1 MSEPTIA
8 DIQTEIAALRREI
21 GELRARQTPP
31 ARTEQPDAAD
41 DLRQRLA
48 EKDALNGISVGHRI
62 TQIRGDGGSG
72 TASYSVSI
80 DAAADLPTDE
90 QIAEK
95 VARLAPLVQ
104 NPLVLRALRDLAR
117 PHFEGKDKRRSKSDL
132 AASLGVGEAE
142 VEAAMTPL
150 LDRYEV
156 TWGKDASGQEYYE
169 WTGNTLAMTLL
180 ILG

>member
-1 MSEPTIA
+1 MSEPTIT
-8 DIQTEIAALRREI
+8 DIQAEIAALRREM
-21 GELRARQTPP
+21 GELRARAAPAPPEQT
-31 ARTEQPDAAD
+31 DAAG
-41 DLRQRLA
+41 DLRRSLT
-48 EKDALNGISVGHRI
+48 EKDKPNGLSVTHRI

-72 TASYSVSI
+72 TASYSVSV
-80 DAAADLPTDE
+80 DDAADLPTDE

-104 NPLVLRALRDLAR
+104 PLALRALSRLAE
-117 PHFEGKDKRRSKSDL
+117 PHFEGKDKRRAKSDL